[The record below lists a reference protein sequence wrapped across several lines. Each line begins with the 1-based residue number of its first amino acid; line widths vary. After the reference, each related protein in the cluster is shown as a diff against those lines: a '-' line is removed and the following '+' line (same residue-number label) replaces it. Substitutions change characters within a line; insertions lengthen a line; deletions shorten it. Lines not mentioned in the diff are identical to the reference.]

1 MTAAVESGAQG
12 VRWDLTLLAPSEEAM
27 KERLGAAVA
36 DAAAFVERWPA
47 ESLVSIDPADLATLL
62 GEVAAIRAARTEGQ
76 YWTMMLTWTEGDNPD
91 VLDVQAWVDSRIPRL
106 DEAIRHFELAWAALP
121 DERAEELANGDSFE
135 RSRHYLRGLRRFRP
149 FMLSPAEERALSAR
163 EASAATGWKTL
174 RDRTLAPLSAR
185 FDDGTGERDW
195 PLAELE
201 VARRAHADREVRRR
215 AQEATNAV
223 FEPVLPVLA
232 HCYDSLVADRLAV
245 DELRGYADPIEH
257 TNLEN
262 EVTAEVVEALIA
274 ASEAHMGIAHRWFRK
289 KAELLGLDRLDAI
302 DYTAPV
308 LEAPALGWEEGRR
321 LVVDAF
327 AAVTPALGSEAD
339 QFFSQRRIDAEPRRG
354 KPSGAFCLWPST
366 RSTGFVFL
374 NWTGQLRD
382 LVMLVHEL
390 GHGTH
395 AALAAKRQTDN
406 SLHPGTAVAE
416 VSSTFA
422 EMLLVDHLLATNE
435 QVGHTMLVRW
445 LDQAITVAFLSP
457 AFARFEQ
464 QAYALRSEGQA
475 LSAARLD
482 DLSASAV
489 GKVFGDVV
497 SDEYGCGR
505 QYWASLP
512 HFVHERF
519 YTYSY
524 AFAFLLAA
532 GLHSRS
538 SEPGFAERYERF
550 LTAGGSAPPEE
561 LLAIVGA
568 DLADSGIWDDGF
580 AVLEGFLDR
589 IE

>member
-1 MTAAVESGAQG
+1 VSAAVESGAQG

-27 KERLGAAVA
+27 KERLEAVVG

-47 ESLVSIDPADLATLL
+47 ESLASIEPADLATLL
-62 GEVAAIRAARTEGQ
+62 GELGAIRAARTEGQ

-91 VLDVQAWVDSRIPRL
+91 ILDVQAWVDSRLPRL
-106 DEAIRHFELAWAALP
+106 DEAIRHFELAWVAVP
-121 DERAEELANGDSFE
+121 DESAEELANDDAVE

-149 FMLSPAEERALSAR
+149 FMLSPAEERALSVR
-163 EASAATGWKTL
+163 EAGATTAWKTL
-174 RDRTLAPLSAR
+174 RDRTLAPLLTR

-201 VARRAHADREVRRR
+201 VARRSHPDREVRRR
-215 AQEATNAV
+215 AQETANAV

-245 DELRGYADPIEH
+245 DELRGHTDPLEH
-257 TNLEN
+257 TNVEN
-262 EVTAEVVEALIA
+262 EVTAEVVESLIA
-274 ASEAHMGIAHRWFRK
+274 ASEAHVGIAHRWFRK
-289 KAELLGLDRLDAI
+289 KADLLGLDRLDAI
-302 DYTAPV
+302 DYAAPV
-308 LEAPALGWEEGRR
+308 LEAPSLGWEDGRR
-321 LVVDAF
+321 LVVDTF

-339 QFFSQRRIDAEPRRG
+339 QFFSQPRIDAEPRRG

-366 RSTGFVFL
+366 RTTGFVFL

-395 AALAAKRQTDN
+395 AALAAKQQTDN

-416 VSSTFA
+416 VPSTFA
-422 EMLLVDHLLATNE
+422 EMLLVDHLLATDA
-435 QVGHTMLVRW
+435 QLGRAMLARW
-445 LDQAITVAFLSP
+445 LDQAVTVAFLSP

-475 LSAARLD
+475 LSPARLD

-489 GKVFGDVV
+489 GKVFADVIT
-497 SDEYGCGR
+497 DEHGCGR
-505 QYWASLP
+505 LYWPSLP

-538 SEPGFAERYERF
+538 GEPGFAERYERF

-561 LLAIVGA
+561 LLAIVGT
-568 DLADSGIWDDGF
+568 DLADPGIWDDGF
-580 AVLEGFLDR
+580 VVLEGFLDR